1 MAIVA
6 DAEVARRVE
15 VVEPKDVERRGFG
28 HVEPDGRHVCVERT
42 RPVARSAVDEDA
54 VKPAEPA
61 QVLATDLEVEKAVK
75 DAYPLDI
82 EIVEH
87 DLARPRGRAVC
98 GAAVPA
104 ELVGDTAVE
113 SPGAGRASVALKFC
127 PHARTEADVV
137 AIARFAE
144 TERAETTVRISGD
157 MVHYLLADAQVRARV
172 EAESRIVGF
181 LNNGFRCSSC
191 RDGDFRSSRFRSSG
205 FRGCG
210 LLIGRRAVREKREC
224 GARNANAAER
234 GRHGGGAFL
243 T

>member
-1 MAIVA
+1 MAVVA

-15 VVEPKDVERRGFG
+15 VVEPEDVERRGFG

-42 RPVARSAVDEDA
+42 RPVARSAVDENA
-54 VKPAEPA
+54 VKPAESA
-61 QVLATDLEVEKAVK
+61 QVLAADLEIEKAVK
-75 DAYPLDI
+75 DTHALDV
-82 EIVEH
+82 EIVED

-144 TERAETTVRISGD
+144 TKRAEAAVRVARN
-157 MVHYLLADAQVRARV
+157 MVHYLLADAQVGAGIKAKPRV
-172 EAESRIVGF
+172 V
-181 LNNGFRCSSC
+181 
-191 RDGDFRSSRFRSSG
+191 
-205 FRGCG
+205 
-210 LLIGRRAVREKREC
+210 
-224 GARNANAAER
+224 
-234 GRHGGGAFL
+234 
-243 T
+243 